1 MFIERKFASDHKLVL
16 SCYIE
21 SLALLKCALY
31 LEKNLPAFRPTPD
44 IQLLH
49 CTMYTVQYSVPWNN
63 LWQLF
68 LESLPQLFNN
78 VLYTP
83 IGE

>member
-49 CTMYTVQYSVPWNN
+49 CTMYTVQYSCPDRECSVEQFVAAFSRIAAPA
-63 LWQLF
+63 
-68 LESLPQLFNN
+68 
-78 VLYTP
+78 
-83 IGE
+83 I